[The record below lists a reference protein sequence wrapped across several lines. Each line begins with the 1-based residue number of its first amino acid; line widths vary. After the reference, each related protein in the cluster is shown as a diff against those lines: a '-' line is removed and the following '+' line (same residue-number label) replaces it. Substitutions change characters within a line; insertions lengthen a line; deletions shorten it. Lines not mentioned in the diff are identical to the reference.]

1 MRERVHALERVIVR
15 MLYDPSFADAVC
27 RDPAHALPGL
37 GLGEREHAWLG
48 ALDPRAFGHDPLR
61 GRRTLRALCEE
72 LPASSAIAVNETRSV
87 AFLDHFFASEPFHR
101 AVQERGSLVAA
112 FADYLACAHLRTTQL
127 PDVIRLEAR
136 LAVCRRAL
144 EAAGGRDYRPPPI
157 PIGGPSRVA
166 RAPGVDV
173 ATCSRDALAAVQAA
187 ERFLFEARLV
197 PILALADDAPRLELP
212 APAGGEPV
220 SLGLVPT
227 ESGISLVELEPPLYD
242 ALARVDSPS
251 TPVDRIGR
259 ALALELCADEVLIA
273 VS

>member
-1 MRERVHALERVIVR
+1 
-15 MLYDPSFADAVC
+15 MLYDHSFAQAVC
-27 RDPAHALPGL
+27 RDPAGVLPELDL
-37 GLGEREHAWLG
+37 GDRERAWLR
-48 ALDPRAFGHDPLR
+48 ALDPRAFAHDPLR

-87 AFLDHFFASEPFHR
+87 AFLDGFFVSESFHR
-101 AVQERGSLVAA
+101 AVQARGSLAAA
-112 FADYLACAHLRTTQL
+112 FAAYLAGAPLRTAQL
-127 PDVIRLEAR
+127 PDVIQLEAR
-136 LAVCRRAL
+136 LAACRRAL

-157 PIGGPSRVA
+157 PIGGPTCVA

-173 ATCSRDALAAVQAA
+173 VTCSRDALAAMQAA

-197 PILALADDAPRLELP
+197 PILALADDGPRLELP
-212 APAGGEPV
+212 APAGGEPAR
-220 SLGLVPT
+220 LGLIPT
-227 ESGISLVELEPPLYD
+227 ESGISLVELEPLLYD
-242 ALARVDSPS
+242 ALARVEGPA